1 MVLLKQIKSFRLK
14 KGLSSL
20 SLLLLLNN
28 CRAADGN
35 GDSLEVM
42 DLTFYLFGF
51 CFLMNSIKSP
61 ILLER

>member
-1 MVLLKQIKSFRLK
+1 
-14 KGLSSL
+14 
-20 SLLLLLNN
+20 LLLNN